1 MGVRQA
7 KKPDGAVAPKRLS
20 AEDRALYREALVE
33 HFSAFLKVGR
43 ISFSEWDK
51 LGRREKLAMAIA
63 ADRVRLEEAI
73 LFGSATFGPDAVA
86 EMASRIDGGDMK
98 IQLALKRV
106 NEAIAL
112 KIAPKPEIK
121 A

>member
-1 MGVRQA
+1 MR
-7 KKPDGAVAPKRLS
+7 KLS
-20 AEDRALYREALVE
+20 AEDEALYREALVE

-43 ISFSEWDK
+43 ISFSEWDR

-63 ADRVRLEEAI
+63 ADRLRIENAVLAGI
-73 LFGSATFGPDAVA
+73 ASHGPDAAA
-86 EMASRIDGGDMK
+86 ELASQYDGGDMK
-98 IQLALKRV
+98 VKIALRRV

-112 KIAPKPEIK
+112 KVQPKPEVP